1 MCGCVFASVSAEWS
15 PIEICGDLWGE
26 GQINE
31 VFYSGGGAIGQRKE
45 CLCSIWSDSLRGC
58 SIKGRKGQWKEEDT
72 IGQLEAM
79 SLCSL
84 CLQIPKKKK
93 EVQINQGIYLCGEGE
108 DTL

>member
-1 MCGCVFASVSAEWS
+1 MRYF
-15 PIEICGDLWGE
+15 I
-26 GQINE
+26 Q
-31 VFYSGGGAIGQRKE
+31 GGGAIGQRKE

>member
-1 MCGCVFASVSAEWS
+1 MRYFIQG
-15 PIEICGDLWGE
+15 
-26 GQINE
+26 
-31 VFYSGGGAIGQRKE
+31 GGGAIGRRKE